1 MHIALLAYGSR
12 GDVQPCIA
20 LSVGLRRAGHTVT
33 LAAPASFAPLA
44 AAHGSTFAPLPADV
58 VQFSRALAERAGR
71 NPFAQARVMGAHT
84 RAIAVAVLG
93 CLRAAVP
100 GANRIVHTFTTTSTD
115 HLLATELGVSDVSV
129 HLFPF
134 FAPYATFPNVT
145 VPAPSLGPTL
155 NRLTHHLA
163 TQFFAQSSRL
173 LYAWLRRRH
182 PTIGP
187 TRLPWPALG
196 VRTPLLLA
204 YSPLVVGTT
213 PAGLPLAHTT
223 GFWTL
228 DVPTEYQPPPALAA
242 FLAVGPPPVSVG
254 FGSMVPHDAPR
265 MVATILAA
273 LRRTGQRVVFQRG
286 WAGLGDGARGNDVLT
301 IDEAPHMWLFPRM
314 AAVIHHGG
322 AGTTAAALRAGMPSL
337 AVPFTADQPF
347 WGRRAHRLGVGPPPI
362 PAHALTADALA
373 AALPLLADPAT
384 RRRAAAV
391 GTVLRAEDGVGT
403 AVRAIEE
410 AQR

>member
-1 MHIALLAYGSR
+1 MHVSILTYGSR
-12 GDVQPCIA
+12 GDVQPFIA

-33 LAAPASFAPLA
+33 LAAPAPFAPLA
-44 AAHGSTFAPLPADV
+44 AAHSLAFAPLPGDV
-58 VQFSRALAERAGR
+58 VAFSRALAERAGR

-84 RAIAVAVLG
+84 CAIAVEVLG
-93 CLRAAVP
+93 CLRAAVQ
-100 GANRIVHTFTTTSTD
+100 GADCIVHTFVTTSAG
-115 HLLATELGVSDVSV
+115 HLLAAELGVPDVSV
-129 HLFPF
+129 QLFPF

-145 VPAPSLGPTL
+145 VPAPSLGLTL
-155 NRLTHHLA
+155 NQLTHHLA
-163 TQFFAQSSRL
+163 TQLFAQSSRL

-182 PTIGP
+182 PAIGP

-204 YSPLVVGTT
+204 YSPLVVGPT

-223 GFWTL
+223 GFWAL
-228 DVPTEYQPPPALAA
+228 DAPADYQPPPALAA

-265 MVATILAA
+265 MAATILAA

-286 WAGLGDGARGNDVLT
+286 WAGLGDGARGNDVLA
-301 IDEAPHMWLFPRM
+301 IDEAPHAWLFPRM

-322 AGTTAAALRAGMPSL
+322 AGTTAAALRAGVPSL
-337 AVPFTADQPF
+337 TVPFTADQPF
-347 WGRRAHRLGVGPPPI
+347 WGRRAHCLGVGPPPI
-362 PAHALTADALA
+362 PAHALTAAALA
-373 AALPLLADPAT
+373 AVLPLLADPTT

-391 GTVLRAEDGVGT
+391 GTALRAEDGVGV
-403 AVRAIEE
+403 AVRAIE
-410 AQR
+410 AS

>member
-1 MHIALLAYGSR
+1 
-12 GDVQPCIA
+12 
-20 LSVGLRRAGHTVT
+20 
-33 LAAPASFAPLA
+33 
-44 AAHGSTFAPLPADV
+44 
-58 VQFSRALAERAGR
+58 
-71 NPFAQARVMGAHT
+71 
-84 RAIAVAVLG
+84 
-93 CLRAAVP
+93 
-100 GANRIVHTFTTTSTD
+100 
-115 HLLATELGVSDVSV
+115 
-129 HLFPF
+129 
-134 FAPYATFPNVT
+134 
-145 VPAPSLGPTL
+145 
-155 NRLTHHLA
+155 
-163 TQFFAQSSRL
+163 
-173 LYAWLRRRH
+173 
-182 PTIGP
+182 
-187 TRLPWPALG
+187 
-196 VRTPLLLA
+196 
-204 YSPLVVGTT
+204 
-213 PAGLPLAHTT
+213 
-223 GFWTL
+223 
-228 DVPTEYQPPPALAA
+228 
-242 FLAVGPPPVSVG
+242 
-254 FGSMVPHDAPR
+254 MVPHDAPR